1 MAKAAP
7 DKDLSTLKEKVR
19 TRRAASE
26 NPEGDAAIR
35 RLRKRLKR
43 EQRKRRRLTIRKQH
57 AAKKTAETKTEAPA
71 S

>member
-1 MAKAAP
+1 MAKPAAEN
-7 DKDLSTLKEKVR
+7 DLVKLKDKVR

-43 EQRKRRRLTIRKQH
+43 EQRKLRRLAVRKQH
-57 AAKKTAETKTEAPA
+57 AAKKAGDTKAETLA